1 MDLNFNFKI
10 INSFNK
16 EDKSQQN
23 KDDSFDDFSTVNKNQ
38 NKNIVVTN
46 SANVNSLTNDIKDDS
61 INYQI
66 SSNLK
71 HHSFLRDIFVAI
83 LGAVV
88 GTVLGAIITY
98 LILGIN

>member
-10 INSFNK
+10 INSFNNK
-16 EDKSQQN
+16 DKSQRN
-23 KDDSFDDFSTVNKNQ
+23 KNDGSDDFSTINKNQ
-38 NKNIVVTN
+38 NKNIVVAN
-46 SANVNSLTNDIKDDS
+46 SANITSLTNDIKDDS

-66 SSNLK
+66 DSNLK
-71 HHSFLRDIFVAI
+71 RHSFLRDILV
-83 LGAVV
+83 AVV